1 MSREIIDNLA
11 SNSKLEAEKHFA
23 NSISDKVGKAWEGKR
38 RELSSTFVN
47 QEAKKDEEN
56 WWTLSKLSFWERWT

>member
-1 MSREIIDNLA
+1 MSREIIDSIA
-11 SNSKLEAEKHFA
+11 SNSNLEAEKHFA
-23 NSISDKVGKAWEGKR
+23 NSISDKVGKALEGKR

-56 WWTLSKLSFWERWT
+56 